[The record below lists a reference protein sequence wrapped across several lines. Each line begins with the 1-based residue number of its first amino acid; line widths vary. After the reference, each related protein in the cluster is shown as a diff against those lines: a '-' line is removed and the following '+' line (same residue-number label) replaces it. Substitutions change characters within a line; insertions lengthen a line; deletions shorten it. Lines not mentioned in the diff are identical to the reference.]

1 MSTLTIAAL
10 STPQT
15 ISVAALERCKNARML
30 YVQTERTPCVLPLT
44 QSGLR
49 IQSMDDLYETA
60 EDFDALNA
68 AIADRLLSACAGGD
82 TVYAVPG
89 GGTGEALCK
98 LSQLAKEAGIRV
110 ELLPGAGFAQ
120 AAMAAS
126 GLAGDRL
133 TIAAANSLPGTLSP
147 FVPLAVEELDTRIR
161 AGEVKLA
168 LLEYYPDEHPVR
180 LCVMGENGAYTVRE
194 LQLLEL
200 DRQGDDSYAATTVLL
215 VPPAELLQLSRFGY
229 SELERV
235 MHRLRAPGGCPWDRE
250 QTHESLKKTMI
261 EECYETID
269 AIDRNDDAGLCEE
282 LGDVLLQCVF
292 HAEIA
297 QEQGRFYGRDVTT
310 GIVQKLIYRH
320 PHIFGTSRAD
330 TADAVVVKWEQ
341 LKKTEKHFDTQSDVL
356 RAVPKTLPALMRAY
370 KLQKKAAQVGFDW
383 ENADQAFP
391 KLAEETEELSRA
403 MRGDGDIAE
412 EVGDL
417 LFAAVNVARLL
428 HLEPEQVLSDSC
440 EKFTA
445 RFCAMEELALANG
458 RSLDT
463 MTLPEQDELWK
474 TVKNAENRQK

>member
-15 ISVAALERCKNARML
+15 ISAAALERCKNAKTL

-44 QSGLR
+44 QANLSY
-49 IQSMDDLYETA
+49 QTMDDLYETA

-68 AIADRLLSACAGGD
+68 AIADRLLAACNAGEV
-82 TVYAVPG
+82 VYAVPG
-89 GGTGEALCK
+89 SGRGEALCE
-98 LSQLAKEAGIRV
+98 LVQLAKGAGIGV
-110 ELLPGAGFAQ
+110 EFLPGAGFAQ
-120 AAMAAS
+120 AAMAA
-126 GLAGDRL
+126 AGQVTDQL
-133 TIAAANSLPGTLSP
+133 FLAAANSLPDTLNP
-147 FVPLAVEELDTRIR
+147 FIPLAVEELDTRIL

-180 LCVMGENGAYTVRE
+180 LFSMQENGTYEVRE
-194 LQLLEL
+194 LPLLEV
-200 DRQGDDSYAATTVLL
+200 DRQDCYAATTVLF

-229 SELERV
+229 GDLERV

-250 QTHESLKKTMI
+250 QTHESLKKTLI

-269 AIDRNDDAGLCEE
+269 AIDRNDIAGLCEE

-297 QEQGRFYGRDVTT
+297 REQGLFYGRDVTT

-320 PHIFGTSRAD
+320 PHIFGTSQAD

-341 LKKTEKHFDTQSDVL
+341 LKKAEKHFDTQSDVL

-391 KLAEETEELSRA
+391 KLAEETDELSRA
-403 MRGDGDIAE
+403 MRGDGNVAE

-417 LFAAVNVARLL
+417 LFAVVNVARLL
-428 HLEPEQVLSDSC
+428 HLEPEQVLSDAC

-445 RFCAMEELALANG
+445 RFCAMEELALTNG
-458 RSLDT
+458 RSLET
-463 MTLPEQDELWK
+463 MLLWEQDELWK
-474 TVKNAENRQK
+474 AVKNAEIRQK

>member
-10 STPQT
+10 STPLT
-15 ISVAALERCKNARML
+15 ISVAALERCKNAKTL
-30 YVQTERTPCVLPLT
+30 YVQTKRTPCVLPLT
-44 QSGLR
+44 HANLR
-49 IQSMDDLYETA
+49 FSSMDDLYESA

-68 AIADRLLSACAGGD
+68 AIADRLLAACKTGD
-82 TVYAVPG
+82 AVYAVPG
-89 GGTGEALCK
+89 SGNGEALGR
-98 LSQLAKEAGIRV
+98 LALRAKETGVAVDI
-110 ELLPGAGFAQ
+110 LTGAGFAQ
-120 AAMAAS
+120 AAMAAA
-126 GLAGDRL
+126 GQTGDRL
-133 TIAAANSLPGTLSP
+133 VVAAANSLPETLNP
-147 FVPLAVEELDTRIR
+147 FMPLAVEELDTRIC

-180 LCVMGENGAYTVRE
+180 LCVMGEDGAYAMRE

-200 DRQGDDSYAATTVLL
+200 DRQDGYAATTVLF
-215 VPPAELLQLSRFGY
+215 VPPAELMQLSRFGY
-229 SELERV
+229 GELERV

-250 QTHESLKKTMI
+250 QTHESLRKTMI

-269 AIDRNDDAGLCEE
+269 AIDRKDDAGLCEE
-282 LGDVLLQCVF
+282 LGDVLLQCAF

-297 QEQGRFYGRDVTT
+297 REQGRFCGRDVTT

-330 TADAVVVKWEQ
+330 TAEAVVVKWEQ
-341 LKKTEKHFDTQSDVL
+341 LKKAEKHFDTQSDVL

-383 ENADQAFP
+383 ENAEQAFP

-428 HLEPEQVLSDSC
+428 HLEPEQVLSDAC

-458 RSLDT
+458 RSLET
-463 MTLPEQDELWK
+463 MTLLEQDELWK
-474 TVKNAENRQK
+474 TVKNAGIRQK

>member
-15 ISVAALERCKNARML
+15 ISVAVLERCKNAKTL
-30 YVQTERTPCVLPLT
+30 FVQTERTPCALPLT
-44 QSGLR
+44 QANLHF
-49 IQSMDDLYETA
+49 QSMDDLYECA
-60 EDFDALNA
+60 QDFDALNA
-68 AIADRLLSACAGGD
+68 AIADRLLAACANGD
-82 TVYAVPG
+82 TVYAVLG
-89 GGTGEALCK
+89 GGAGDALSR
-98 LSQLAKEAGIRV
+98 LALRAKEAGLTA
-110 ELLPGAGFAQ
+110 EFLPGTGFAQ
-120 AAMAAS
+120 AAMAAA
-126 GLAGDRL
+126 GQTGDRL
-133 TIAAANSLPGTLSP
+133 MVAAANSLPETLNPS
-147 FVPLAVEELDTRIR
+147 VPLAVEELDTRIR
-161 AGEVKLA
+161 ASEVKLA
-168 LLEYYPDEHPVR
+168 LSEYYPDEHPVR
-180 LCVMGENGAYTVRE
+180 LCVMDADGAYAVRE

-200 DRQGDDSYAATTVLL
+200 DRQNGYAATTVLL
-215 VPPAELLQLSRFGY
+215 VPPAELLRLTRFGY
-229 SELERV
+229 EELERV

-282 LGDVLLQCVF
+282 LGDVLLQCAF

-297 QEQGRFYGRDVTT
+297 REQGRFCGRDVTT

-320 PHIFGTSRAD
+320 PHIFGTGRAD

-341 LKKTEKHFDTQSDVL
+341 LKKKEKHFDTQSDVL

-403 MRGDGDIAE
+403 MRGDGDMAE

-428 HLEPEQVLSDSC
+428 HLEPEQVLSDAC

-458 RSLDT
+458 RSLEA
-463 MTLPEQDELWK
+463 MTLWEQDELWK
-474 TVKNAENRQK
+474 TVKKAGIRQK